1 VRGRVCTFRVARNR
15 TNGTGHRKGYLW
27 RSFLTAWDALLEPLG
42 APAQKAPGKAS
53 ILQELDRNSI
63 IGFVLLGVLM
73 VVYLTWSSR
82 QQQAAALAE
91 QQRMDSLARVE
102 DTRRMDSIARANA
115 LMVEREAAAAR
126 GEDLDSTRSA
136 TRAMKREERL
146 GVFAGLAS
154 GAETKYVLS
163 NEQLEL
169 TFSNRGGRL
178 VEARLLPYRDF
189 RGDTLTLFK
198 EDDQSFQYSFFY
210 EGNRRISTDSLLA
223 EILPE
228 ADGQGVRFR
237 FDVGDERTMDQVY
250 RFGETPYTLDYD
262 LEFNNFGTVIP
273 VNQPYLELGWD
284 MNMRRQEKNLKY
296 ERQMAKASFRY
307 MDGETDF
314 RSREGN
320 DDFNSSINWLSYV
333 DQFFNATLIAD
344 EGFRRGGEIR
354 VSSRPDEDTTH
365 TKLYRSRLFL
375 EMPGGGNGSV
385 HMRMLLAPNHYRGL
399 KKLDLDLERIV
410 PAGRSII
417 RWCNVYVIIPLFHQL
432 SKFIGSYGLII
443 LILTLIIKLALS
455 PLTYR
460 SYVSMAKMRVLK
472 PEMDAIKEKYGDDQ
486 AKMSQETMKLY
497 QQTGVSPL
505 GGCLPMVLQMPILFA
520 MYRFFPNSI
529 ELRQE
534 SFLWAD
540 DLSSY
545 DVLFN
550 LPFEIPFYGAHV
562 SGFTLAAGISS
573 IAYARMNS
581 QMTAQGGAQMQ
592 IMQYLFPIMMLFI
605 FNNFSSALTFYY
617 FLSNVITFGQQW
629 GTKRFLIDE
638 DAIHAQIQENKGK
651 PKKKSKWAQRLEAY
665 AKAQE
670 QAQRSQKKGKS
681 GGGGS
686 KRGGSKKR

>member
-1 VRGRVCTFRVARNR
+1 M
-15 TNGTGHRKGYLW
+15 
-27 RSFLTAWDALLEPLG
+27 
-42 APAQKAPGKAS
+42 

-82 QQQAAALAE
+82 QQQAAALEE

-102 DTRRMDSIARANA
+102 DARLMDSIARANA
-115 LMVEREAAAAR
+115 LMLEREAAAER
-126 GEDLDSTRSA
+126 GEDPDSTITAAREEK
-136 TRAMKREERL
+136 RAERL
-146 GVFAGLAS
+146 GLFADIAAGESAEHVLA
-154 GAETKYVLS
+154 
-163 NEQLEL
+163 NEQLKL
-169 TFSNRGGRL
+169 TFSNRGGRI
-178 VEARLLPYRDF
+178 VKAQLLPYEDF
-189 RGDTLTLFK
+189 RGDTLTLFR
-198 EDDQSFQYSFFY
+198 EEDQSFQYSFFY
-210 EGNRRISTDSLLA
+210 EGNRRISTDSLYA
-223 EILPE
+223 EVIRETNGL
-228 ADGQGVRFR
+228 RFR
-237 FDVGDERTMDQVY
+237 FDVGEGRTMDQVY
-250 RFGETPYTLDYD
+250 RFGETPYTVDYH
-262 LEFNNFGTVIP
+262 LEFTDFGSVIP
-273 VNQPYLELGWD
+273 VNQPYLELAWD
-284 MNMRRQEKNLKY
+284 LNMRRQERNLKY
-296 ERQMAKASFRY
+296 ERQVAKASFRY

-344 EGFRRGGEIR
+344 DGFRRGGEVR
-354 VSSRPDEDTTH
+354 VSNRPDEDTTH
-365 TKLYRSRLFL
+365 TKRYRSRLFV
-375 EMPGGGNGSV
+375 EMPAGGNGTV
-385 HMRMLLAPNHYRGL
+385 EMRMLFAPNHYRGL
-399 KKLDLDLERIV
+399 KKLDLDLESIV

-432 SKFIGSYGLII
+432 SKVFSNYGIII

-460 SYVSMAKMRVLK
+460 SYLSMAKMRVLK
-472 PEMDAIKEKYGDDQ
+472 PEMDAIREKYGDDQ

-534 SFLWAD
+534 SFLWAT

-545 DVLFN
+545 DVLFM
-550 LPFEIPFYGAHV
+550 LPFEIPFYGDHV
-562 SGFTLAAGISS
+562 SGFTLLAGISS

-605 FNNFSSALTFYY
+605 FNNFSSALTYYY
-617 FLSNVITFGQQW
+617 FLSNVITFAQQW
-629 GTKRFLIDE
+629 GTKTFLINE
-638 DAIHAQIQENKGK
+638 DALHAQIQENKAK

-670 QAQRSQKKGKS
+670 QAQRGRGKGKS
-681 GGGGS
+681 SGG
-686 KRGGSKKR
+686 KNRGAAKKR